1 MDDSH
6 QYNEMA
12 LLVFDRTHWIAATR
26 RAIQPSMGYT
36 THTHTRTHTV
46 KGKEKDCYAYTH
58 THNVQPISTAV
69 SVNNVLYAYSCFR
82 M

>member
-12 LLVFDRTHWIAATR
+12 LLVFDRTHWIAATH

-36 THTHTRTHTV
+36 THTHARILSKAKRKIVMHTLI
-46 KGKEKDCYAYTH
+46 H
-58 THNVQPISTAV
+58 IMFSQ
-69 SVNNVLYAYSCFR
+69 
-82 M
+82 